1 MKNFD
6 PFKPIKFPIKILKVL
21 GMYQKSNS
29 SWLYRFY
36 GFLMHFV
43 AVELYF
49 VWQWVYLVW
58 MIDNVEEL
66 SDLLSLLITHFGM
79 FFKLINFMYKIEK
92 FEALLRMFDELFKF
106 SASEDDR
113 ERTKLRKQTKS
124 VQNLFKAFWMSGL
137 FAVSSAACLPF
148 FYSKEHRL
156 PYNMWF
162 PVDYK
167 KSRNWFYAL
176 TLYQI
181 SQGYSFCCVVVSL
194 DMLPV
199 FFMSAA
205 NGLLEEL
212 SERLERIGSD
222 RENNPK
228 NDQKDL
234 NELLKCIEIHL
245 KIKHFTKATGEMF
258 STTILI
264 QGLLS
269 SILLCS
275 TAFSLSLVSLD
286 LISQTSELSYSSFYR
301 FHP

>member
-1 MKNFD
+1 MNTFD
-6 PFKPIKFPIKILKVL
+6 PFMPIKWPIKILKVL
-21 GMYQKSNS
+21 GMYQKNNS
-29 SWLYRFY
+29 SWLYRIY

-43 AVELYF
+43 GVELYF
-49 VWQWVYLVW
+49 LWQWVYLVW
-58 MIDNVEEL
+58 MIVNVEEL
-66 SDLLSLLITHFGM
+66 SDLLALLITHFGM
-79 FFKLINFMYKIEK
+79 FFKLINFMYKIEQ
-92 FEALLRMFDELFKF
+92 FEALLQMFDELFKF
-106 SASEDDR
+106 SAPDDDC
-113 ERTKLRKQTKS
+113 ERNKLKSQTKS
-124 VQNLFKAFWMSGL
+124 VLNLFKVFWMSGL

-167 KSRNWFYAL
+167 NSQNWFYAL

-181 SQGYSFCCVVVSL
+181 SQGYSFCGVVVAL

-212 SERLERIGSD
+212 SERLSRIGNNK
-222 RENNPK
+222 ENSQQIV
-228 NDQKDL
+228 QKDL
-234 NELLKCIEIHL
+234 SELLKCIEIHL
-245 KIKHFTKATGEMF
+245 KIKHFTKATGDMF

-275 TAFSLSLVSLD
+275 TAFSLSLVRY
-286 LISQTSELSYSSFYR
+286 LIKHKTF
-301 FHP
+301 P